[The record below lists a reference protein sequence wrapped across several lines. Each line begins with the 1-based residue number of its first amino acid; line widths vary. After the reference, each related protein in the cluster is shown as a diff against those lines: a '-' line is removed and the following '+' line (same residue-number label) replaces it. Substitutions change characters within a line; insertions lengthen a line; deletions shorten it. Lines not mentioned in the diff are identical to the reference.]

1 MCRAGVG
8 LTMIARDG
16 SGDTETWLVD
26 LPATPRQQ
34 WSALAVAAALLLIFA
49 ILAPFTAVPLP
60 QIDAFIPSLEAMVFV
75 TDLITSVLL
84 FALFSIYHSRAL
96 LVLAGGY
103 LFTAL
108 IVIPH
113 ALTFPGAFSPTG
125 LLGAGLQ
132 STAWLWI
139 FWHAGFPAAML
150 AYAWLRSPKRKKFAM
165 HTSGLSAI
173 GWSVVIVVTVVCGL
187 TWLAIAGDEFLPRLF
202 LDRARPSMTGHYTAI
217 SMIGICAVAT
227 AALWPQR
234 RYVLDQ
240 WLMVVGLAWI
250 LEMAFT
256 ALFINPRF
264 SLGFYA
270 GRSLSLVTSTVVL
283 AVLLAETTRLYARLA
298 RSNMMLQRER
308 NNKLMNLE
316 AMAAS
321 ISHEVKQ
328 PLAAIVMRGGAALR
342 FLGRER
348 PDLDEAR
355 FALKGIISE
364 GHRASQIFDNLRVLF
379 GKTGR
384 AHEPIDV
391 NEVTREALRTLRS
404 DLMDHDIATRAEL
417 ASELPLVMGHRGQ
430 LQEVIVNLVH
440 NAIEAMDTVKDN
452 PRVLQVTAEQHDGRI
467 ILAVEDS
474 GPGIDPQKLESIFD
488 AFVTTKPNGMGLG
501 LAICRMIVEQHGGEL
516 SASLAHSRGSV
527 FRIVLPVA
535 APRVTA
541 AAN

>member
-1 MCRAGVG
+1 MMVRDGVG
-8 LTMIARDG
+8 HTDI
-16 SGDTETWLVD
+16 WLVD
-26 LPATPRQQ
+26 LPATSRQR
-34 WSALAVAAALLLIFA
+34 WSALAIAAALLLVFG

-60 QIDAFIPSLEAMVFV
+60 QINAFIPSLEATVFV
-75 TDLITSVLL
+75 TDFITSVLL

-96 LVLAGGY
+96 LVLASGY

-150 AYAWLRSPKRKKFAM
+150 AYAWLRSQRRERLVLQMSTFS
-165 HTSGLSAI
+165 TI
-173 GWSVVIVVTVVCGL
+173 GWSVVIVLSLVCGL

-202 LDRARPSMTGHYTAI
+202 LDRTRPSLTGHYTAI

-227 AALWPQR
+227 AALWPHR

-264 SLGFYA
+264 SLGFYT
-270 GRSLSLVTSTVVL
+270 GRSISLVTSTIVL

-298 RSNMMLQRER
+298 GANMMLQRER

-316 AMAAS
+316 AMALS
-321 ISHEVKQ
+321 FSHEVKQ
-328 PLAAIVMRGGAALR
+328 PLSAIVMNGGAALR
-342 FLGRER
+342 FLGRAR

-355 FALKGIISE
+355 SALTRIINE
-364 GHRASQIFDNLRVLF
+364 GHRASQVFDNLRVLF
-379 GKTGR
+379 GRAGR
-384 AHEPIDV
+384 SYEPIDV
-391 NEVTREALRTLRS
+391 NEVARETLR
-404 DLMDHDIATRAEL
+404 DLRSELTDHGITEHTEL
-417 ASELPLVMGHRGQ
+417 ASELPPVMGHRGQ
-430 LQEVIVNLVH
+430 LKEVIVNLAH
-440 NAIEAMDTVKDN
+440 NAIEAMDAIKAHH
-452 PRVLQVTAEQHDGRI
+452 RILQVRTEQHDDNVV
-467 ILAVEDS
+467 LAVEDS
-474 GPGIDPQKLESIFD
+474 GPGIDPTKLDSIFD

-501 LAICRMIVEQHGGEL
+501 LAICRMIVEDHGGQL
-516 SASLAHSRGSV
+516 SASSATHLSGSV
-527 FRIVLPVA
+527 FRVVLPVSTA
-535 APRVTA
+535 RVVTPA
-541 AAN
+541 VAD

>member
-1 MCRAGVG
+1 
-8 LTMIARDG
+8 
-16 SGDTETWLVD
+16 
-26 LPATPRQQ
+26 
-34 WSALAVAAALLLIFA
+34 
-49 ILAPFTAVPLP
+49 
-60 QIDAFIPSLEAMVFV
+60 MVFV

-150 AYAWLRSPKRKKFAM
+150 AYAWLRSPKRKKLVVQ
-165 HTSGLSAI
+165 TPGLPAI

-202 LDRARPSMTGHYTAI
+202 LDRTRPSLTGHYTAI

-355 FALKGIISE
+355 LALKGIINE
-364 GHRASQIFDNLRVLF
+364 GRRASQIFDNLRVLF

-404 DLMDHDIATRAEL
+404 DLMDHDITTRAEL

-452 PRVLQVTAEQHDGRI
+452 PRVLQVTTEQHDGKI

-474 GPGIDPQKLESIFD
+474 GPGIDPQKLESIFE

-516 SASLAHSRGSV
+516 FASPAHSRGSV
-527 FRIVLPVA
+527 FRIVLPA
-535 APRVTA
+535 GTGRVTA
-541 AAN
+541 AAD